1 LQAKLEAEY
10 AALQRTTLAQFPEVL
25 PEDVV
30 TFEAFRYGR
39 DSAKF
44 IIQCLTGCVSEG

>member
-1 LQAKLEAEY
+1 VKAEY

-39 DSAKF
+39 ACANHKLPHF
-44 IIQCLTGCVSEG
+44 FNRFRE